1 MAVTVS
7 LYNHTTRKFANGEN
21 APNDVYKVMLLNS
34 AATFVASH
42 TVLSLTTASGGAE
55 VSGNGWTAGGEIV
68 GNTAV
73 TTITTNDAM
82 FDGDDISVTATTG
95 AIGPAWNA
103 ILYNS
108 SDANYPPVLFI
119 SFGESKQAD
128 VGTPFKINWN
138 ANGIITFTYT

>member
-7 LYNHTTRKFANGEN
+7 LYNHTARKFANGEN
-21 APNDVYKVMLLNS
+21 APGDVYKVMLFNS
-34 AATFVASH
+34 AISFVASH
-42 TVLSLTTASGGAE
+42 TALSQTTASGGVE

-68 GNTAV
+68 AYTAV
-73 TTITTNDAM
+73 TTVSTNDAM
-82 FDGDDISVTATTG
+82 FDGDDISVTATG
-95 AIGPAWNA
+95 SAIGPAWNA

-108 SDANYPPVLFI
+108 SDANYPPTAFI
-119 SFGESKQAD
+119 AFGESKQAD